1 LPIYWNDRNKQP
13 LVIRDGYFYALSF
26 LAVSALVRL
35 LTGSWLWPLLPVP
48 LVAFFLWFFRNPRRN
63 IPQAPGLVVSPADG
77 KVTKIVHVLT
87 PDGGRIR
94 ISIFLSVFDVH
105 VNRAPITGVLRSV
118 RYQKGQFL
126 NAMNPDSA
134 ARNEQQIAVIE
145 GTDGTQVTFKLI
157 AGLLARRIVFHP
169 QEGQHL
175 ERGQLVGMI
184 KFGSRCDVL
193 LPTNAVALVER
204 GDRVRGGSTKLAQLR

>member
-1 LPIYWNDRNKQP
+1 MFNSSLRPRQLLYTATSDRSRLVHKAVRHKETRLPIYWNDRNKQP

-145 GTDGTQVTFKLI
+145 GTDGAGRTTQI
-157 AGLLARRIVFHP
+157 NLLKP
-169 QEGQHL
+169 WL
-175 ERGQLVGMI
+175 EELGHA
-184 KFGSRCDVL
+184 VL
-193 LPTNAVALVER
+193 DTP
-204 GDRVRGGSTKLAQLR
+204 